1 MMEDR
6 FLKRLRKKARK
17 GLRGWP
23 IATIAFYGPNL
34 WAVRNG
40 RRARELAQHQS
51 LCSPSAFSATFSEE

>member
-1 MMEDR
+1 MCDDISEFESYMLSHAVES
-6 FLKRLRKKARK
+6 
-17 GLRGWP
+17 
-23 IATIAFYGPNL
+23 L